1 MKAPK
6 AATQTRGDSIGMLAA
21 GAVGIV
27 CCLALPLLAGLG
39 SGALLWLLGVGAPL
53 VLAALGFGLLVAVRR
68 SRNHAAV
75 REPTPPSSTTI
86 DCEPLN

>member
-1 MKAPK
+1 
-6 AATQTRGDSIGMLAA
+6 MLAA

-53 VLAALGFGLLVAVRR
+53 AIAALGVGLLVAVRR
-68 SRNHAAV
+68 SRNYAAG
-75 REPTPPSSTTI
+75 RAPSAPSSTST
-86 DCEPLN
+86 EGE

>member
-1 MKAPK
+1 
-6 AATQTRGDSIGMLAA
+6 MLAA

-53 VLAALGFGLLVAVRR
+53 VLAALGIGVLIALRG
-68 SRNHAAV
+68 SRHRDAAA
-75 REPTPPSSTTI
+75 RAPTPPSSTPI
-86 DCEPLN
+86 EGE